1 MEVLSMPN
9 NIIQLL
15 REYRDELEKVTD
27 NHIKKVILFGSYA
40 RGDFHD
46 NSDIDVMVLVDLEE
60 CTPQTKLYEDKI
72 YDVTYD
78 FNWKYDTEIMPIV
91 KNIQQ
96 FDYWKNAYL
105 FYQNVDT
112 EGVLI

>member
-1 MEVLSMPN
+1 MLD
-9 NIIQLL
+9 NIKQLL
-15 REYRDELEKVTD
+15 REYRNEIEKVSD

-40 RGDFHD
+40 RGDYNN
-46 NSDIDVMVLVDLEE
+46 NSDIDVMVLVDFEE
-60 CTPQTKLYEDKI
+60 NTQQAKLYEDKI

-78 FNWKYDTEIMPIV
+78 FNWEYDTEIMPIV

-96 FDYWKNAYL
+96 FDYWKKAYL
-105 FYQNVDT
+105 FYQNVDN